1 MERANFVP
9 MVPFMPAQPKAA
21 NAYVPYQINVD
32 EYNLEEALDKGTLF
46 KYLFSPYAG
55 IVKGDECLC

>member
-21 NAYVPYQINVD
+21 NAYVPYQIDID
-32 EYNLEEALDKGTLF
+32 EFNLEEALDKGTLF
-46 KYLFSPYAG
+46 KYLFSPYVG
-55 IVKGDECLC
+55 NVKGDECLC